1 MVANKM
7 TGPKGVIFTAK
18 YIDRFHEYEDRLKAQ
33 ELQVNQKALLLPKV
47 YDGGLQAVEAAKA
60 IVETETAPLKLELE
74 AAKPKV
80 SYYDSILSAP
90 NAVSVTTI
98 AKDYGMSAKALNEFL
113 HMMGIIPAKD
123 ATANG
128 LYSTYCTQIGK
139 DDVRPGDILFR
150 ESGGRMVHMAVV
162 GADGVY
168 EAAGT
173 AYGVVFRPW
182 SDMFSRR
189 TYNRMTGNFDTL
201 KPWTHY
207 GRLKVIN

>member
-1 MVANKM
+1 MRDISGYINAISIEPNIGLNEYFIESTYKDSIGRTLPCYLLTRKGCEMVANKM

-33 ELQVNQKALLLPKV
+33 ELQVNQKALLLLKV

-60 IVETETAPLKLELE
+60 IVETETAPLKFELE

-113 HMMGIIPAKD
+113 HQLGIQYK
-123 ATANG
+123 
-128 LYSTYCTQIGK
+128 
-139 DDVRPGDILFR
+139 R
-150 ESGGRMVHMAVV
+150 
-162 GADGVY
+162 GA
-168 EAAGT
+168 AWM
-173 AYGVVFRPW
+173 FRP
-182 SDMFSRR
+182 FA
-189 TYNRMTGNFDTL
+189 
-201 KPWTHY
+201 P
-207 GRLKVIN
+207 